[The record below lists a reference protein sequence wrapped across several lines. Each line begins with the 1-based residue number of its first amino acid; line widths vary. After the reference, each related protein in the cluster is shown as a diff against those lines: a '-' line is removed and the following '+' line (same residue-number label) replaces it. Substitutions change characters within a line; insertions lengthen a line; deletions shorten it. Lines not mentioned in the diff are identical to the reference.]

1 MGVDEEGDVSIGRM
15 VERGRLEVEVA
26 VARGQD
32 FLVRAVFRP
41 PDGFSIG
48 SSPDATLTIPDAPLR
63 PLTEVLAFAAGRPT
77 LLFSEDSRLEVDAD
91 GERLSVRDLLARGM
105 AEPGDAHHVLPL
117 AEGVRAVLIFG
128 ALKVLLKVRV
138 ALDVSVWN
146 LDIGDVGTCGGCAS
160 TVLWPSATKP
170 GALIPCPECGD
181 LNRLIPESGPD
192 AGAFDDDEEATELE
206 SPEGFSSSSPEQL
219 PGVSA
224 SPAVTPAPTPMSEDE
239 APTDPGRD
247 FPLIEGPTT
256 LPTPSR
262 DEPPL
267 PMLGRSSTPT
277 PTVDGPGFGASPEPG
292 PAPDVPPLAGVAGST
307 AGEFVAP
314 RRRRPRAKPNY
325 AGWGLV
331 FFGMSS
337 GLAGL
342 VLLALSALRS

>member
-1 MGVDEEGDVSIGRM
+1 M
-15 VERGRLEVEVA
+15 
-26 VARGQD
+26 ARGQD

-63 PLTEVLAFAAGRPT
+63 PLTEVLAFDDGRPT

-105 AEPGDAHHVLPL
+105 AEHTDANLALPL
-117 AEGVRAVLIFG
+117 AEGVRAVVIFG

-138 ALDVSVWN
+138 ALDVSIWN

-181 LNRLIPESGPD
+181 LNRLSAEPGPD
-192 AGAFDDDEEATELE
+192 AEAFDDDEEATELE
-206 SPEGFSSSSPEQL
+206 SIEGSSAPSVELRPEV
-219 PGVSA
+219 VSA
-224 SPAVTPAPTPMSEDE
+224 PASATTPLPLSEDEDEDE

-247 FPLIEGPTT
+247 LPVIEGPTT
-256 LPTPSR
+256 LPAPSK

-267 PMLGRSSTPT
+267 SILGRSSTPTPT
-277 PTVDGPGFGASPEPG
+277 PTVDGPGFGASPD
-292 PAPDVPPLAGVAGST
+292 PAPPQGVPRLGGVAAST
-307 AGEFVAP
+307 SGEFVAP

-325 AGWGLV
+325 AGWALV

-342 VLLALSALRS
+342 VLLALSALPS

>member
-1 MGVDEEGDVSIGRM
+1 
-15 VERGRLEVEVA
+15 
-26 VARGQD
+26 
-32 FLVRAVFRP
+32 
-41 PDGFSIG
+41 
-48 SSPDATLTIPDAPLR
+48 
-63 PLTEVLAFAAGRPT
+63 
-77 LLFSEDSRLEVDAD
+77 
-91 GERLSVRDLLARGM
+91 M
-105 AEPGDAHHVLPL
+105 AEHGDAHHVLPL
-117 AEGVRAVLIFG
+117 AEGVRAVLVFG

-146 LDIGDVGTCGGCAS
+146 LDTGDVGTCGGCAS

-170 GALIPCPECGD
+170 GALIPCLECGD
-181 LNRLIPESGPD
+181 LNRLSAESGPD
-192 AGAFDDDEEATELE
+192 AAAFDDDEEATELE
-206 SPEGFSSSSPEQL
+206 SRGGSSSSSAEQL
-219 PGVSA
+219 PGGSA
-224 SPAVTPAPTPMSEDE
+224 SPAAAPAPIPLSEDEDE

-247 FPLIEGPTT
+247 LPVIEGPTT

-292 PAPDVPPLAGVAGST
+292 PAPDVLRLGVVEGST
-307 AGEFVAP
+307 VGAFVAP

-342 VLLALSALRS
+342 VLLALSAFRS